1 MPWSM
6 EQKIFCVKT
15 YYETKSFK
23 IVQARFRRKFSF
35 NQFPNRSQIFKLVK
49 KFEAHGTCGD
59 RRVAGSSPSGP
70 PITISTPDNVSSV
83 QESVG
88 RSPSKS
94 LCRRSQE
101 LGISVSSVR
110 RMLVKDL
117 KLYPYRIHVKHE
129 LTENDKEKR
138 VAMCQWFSETI
149 DNNEKFLNDVWFS
162 DEAHFLLNGHVN
174 SKNWVF
180 WGSKNPHRVVG
191 RPWHSKKCTAWVAI
205 STHGI
210 IGPFFFEDD
219 HSIAVTVT
227 KERYVPVLEQ
237 FWGELDKHEDLD
249 EKEQWFQQ
257 DGAPPHTANV
267 TMAWL
272 REKFG
277 KRLISRKA
285 EVEWAPHSPELNPP
299 DLFLWGFLKDNIY
312 QDNPLNIAALKAA
325 ITEKIQAITQEEC
338 ERVINNFARHIQECL
353 RQNGGHLEH
362 VL

>member
-6 EQKIFCVKT
+6 EQKIFCVRT

-70 PITISTPDNVSSV
+70 PITISTPDNVSRV

-88 RSPSKS
+88 RSPSKF
-94 LCRRSQE
+94 LRRRSQE

-191 RPWHSKKCTAWVAI
+191 RPLHSKNAQHGLPFPSMVSLDHFSLKMI
-205 STHGI
+205 S
-210 IGPFFFEDD
+210 
-219 HSIAVTVT
+219 
-227 KERYVPVLEQ
+227 VLQ
-237 FWGELDKHEDLD
+237 
-249 EKEQWFQQ
+249 
-257 DGAPPHTANV
+257 
-267 TMAWL
+267 
-272 REKFG
+272 
-277 KRLISRKA
+277 
-285 EVEWAPHSPELNPP
+285 
-299 DLFLWGFLKDNIY
+299 
-312 QDNPLNIAALKAA
+312 
-325 ITEKIQAITQEEC
+325 
-338 ERVINNFARHIQECL
+338 
-353 RQNGGHLEH
+353 
-362 VL
+362 

>member
-59 RRVAGSSPSGP
+59 SRVAGLSPSGL
-70 PITISTPDNVSSV
+70 PITISTPNNVSRV

-129 LTENDKEKR
+129 LTKNDKEKR

-162 DEAHFLLNGHVN
+162 DEAHFLLM
-174 SKNWVF
+174 
-180 WGSKNPHRVVG
+180 
-191 RPWHSKKCTAWVAI
+191 
-205 STHGI
+205 
-210 IGPFFFEDD
+210 
-219 HSIAVTVT
+219 VTLT
-227 KERYVPVLEQ
+227 LKT
-237 FWGELDKHEDLD
+237 GC
-249 EKEQWFQQ
+249 
-257 DGAPPHTANV
+257 
-267 TMAWL
+267 
-272 REKFG
+272 FG
-277 KRLISRKA
+277 KVRTLTESLDALCIQKNAQHGLQFPSM
-285 EVEWAPHSPELNPP
+285 VSSDHFS
-299 DLFLWGFLKDNIY
+299 LKM
-312 QDNPLNIAALKAA
+312 
-325 ITEKIQAITQEEC
+325 IT
-338 ERVINNFARHIQECL
+338 
-353 RQNGGHLEH
+353 
-362 VL
+362 VLQ